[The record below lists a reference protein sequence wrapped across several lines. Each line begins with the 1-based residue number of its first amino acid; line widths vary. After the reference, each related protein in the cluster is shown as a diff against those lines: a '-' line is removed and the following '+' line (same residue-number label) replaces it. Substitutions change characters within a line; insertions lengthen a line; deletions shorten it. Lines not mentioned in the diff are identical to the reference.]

1 MRSIHNMGN
10 GWIAYMYN
18 GMYVEIDSIMGIA
31 HVTADDISV
40 MHGMSVDA
48 AEEIIARG
56 NEAELRRLVNAPDD
70 AEITTGEGW
79 IGRTEMPGYLDRTD
93 NIGVYES
100 EAECLEELM
109 NLYGNSDDE

>member
-1 MRSIHNMGN
+1 MRSIHNLGK
-10 GWIAYMYN
+10 GWIASMYN
-18 GMYVEIDSIMGIA
+18 GMYVAVDSMMGIDY
-31 HVTADDISV
+31 VTAEDIAV

-79 IGRTEMPGYLDRTD
+79 TGYAEMPGYLDRTE

-100 EAECLEELM
+100 EAECLDELM
-109 NLYGNSDDE
+109 NLYGEDDDE